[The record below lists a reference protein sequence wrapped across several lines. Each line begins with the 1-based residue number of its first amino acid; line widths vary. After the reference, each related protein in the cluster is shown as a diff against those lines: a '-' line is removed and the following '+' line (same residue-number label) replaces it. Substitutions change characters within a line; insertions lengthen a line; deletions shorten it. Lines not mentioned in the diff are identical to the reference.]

1 MSMPRNLPVRILAAT
16 VAAGLLP
23 ATASAAPWDDETFR
37 IAAGGFFSGTDV
49 EIQLDRTEG
58 VGSNLDFGNDLGN
71 DSDSTVGRFSGYFR
85 LAKRHRFYADYFKVS
100 QDGNT
105 VLDRDVDF
113 GNLEIPAGSGVE
125 SEFSLAATQIH
136 YGYSFVQNEDV
147 ELAVSLGVT
156 YLEIDAG
163 ASAFS
168 PTATLGRERADAS
181 APVPVIGASVDYAIN
196 DQWLL
201 RAAVQGISADVGDY
215 DGSVWSYGGAVEWLP
230 WQNFGFGL
238 AYGGL
243 SGDLDVDAD
252 NWQGSIDVSVDGP
265 FAYVTARF

>member
-1 MSMPRNLPVRILAAT
+1 MSMPRKLPLRILAAT

-23 ATASAAPWDDETFR
+23 ATAGAAPWDDETFR
-37 IAAGGFFSGTDV
+37 LSAGGFISGTDV
-49 EIQLDRTEG
+49 EIQYDRTEG
-58 VGSNLDFGNDLGN
+58 TGSNLDFDSDLGN
-71 DSDSTVGRFSGYFR
+71 DSDNTVGRFAGYFR

-100 QDGNT
+100 QDGET
-105 VLDRDVDF
+105 VIDRDIDF
-113 GNLEIPAGSGVE
+113 GDLEIPAGSGVE

-136 YGYSFVQNEDV
+136 YAYSFVQNENV

-163 ASAFS
+163 VSAFS
-168 PTATLGRERADAS
+168 PTAIIDRERANAS

-238 AYGGL
+238 AYGGV

-265 FAYVTARF
+265 YAYVTARF